1 MEASNT
7 SVVDYVNQQSGKI
20 GRSLHILRGGELI
33 HKKDSEVE
41 AKKVYHISDARD
53 LLPLDRPVLSQVQL
67 DTVVNS
73 QDIIGTK

>member
-1 MEASNT
+1 M
-7 SVVDYVNQQSGKI
+7 
-20 GRSLHILRGGELI
+20 I